1 MGPLGPMMTRTWYR
15 ITRDVLREY
24 PGTGRRDDTKPRN
37 VGAAVNTMDLQPALA
52 EDEDETPDLKDIM
65 GI

>member
-1 MGPLGPMMTRTWYR
+1 MMTRTWHR
-15 ITRDVLREY
+15 LVRDVLREA
-24 PGTGRRDDTKPRN
+24 PPVGRRDDTKPRN

-52 EDEDETPDLKDIM
+52 EDDEETPNLKDIM